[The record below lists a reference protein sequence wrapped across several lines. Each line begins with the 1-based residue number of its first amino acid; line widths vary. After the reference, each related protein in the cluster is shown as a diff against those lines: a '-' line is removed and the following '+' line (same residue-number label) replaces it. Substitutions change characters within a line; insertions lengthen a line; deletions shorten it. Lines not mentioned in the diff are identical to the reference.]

1 MSKCGERVVTI
12 SLSLQEKVQTESEC
26 QTICHNTEQCGF
38 YTWFDLTN
46 KVFHHYCFL
55 WSSCDSVSCNCVGCT
70 TGPPTCTPQIA
81 EIVPSPPPAPNIV
94 TVENLSVPTSLQPLT
109 DNEIL
114 EPSSDLASGTSNIQ
128 ITGDTSHNLI
138 LNISDFSPI
147 GISDQSMISNFINDV
162 NLNTTN
168 TTNNSQGLKSTIL
181 NYFPSLKWLFV
192 FID

>member
-1 MSKCGERVVTI
+1 M
-12 SLSLQEKVQTESEC
+12 QEKVKTESEC
-26 QTICHNTEQCGF
+26 QTICNNTENCGF

-55 WSSCDSVSCNCVGCT
+55 WSSCDSVSCNCVGCS
-70 TGPPTCTPQIA
+70 TGPPSCTPQIA
-81 EIVPSPPPAPNIV
+81 EVLPSPAPTNTV
-94 TVENLSVPTSLQPLT
+94 LTVENLSVPTSLNPQTVSEGQLT
-109 DNEIL
+109 GE
-114 EPSSDLASGTSNIQ
+114 ESDS
-128 ITGDTSHNLI
+128 LI
-138 LNISDFSPI
+138 LNTPDLSQF
-147 GISDQSMISNFINDV
+147 GISDQATISNFINDM